1 VLKAGTSE
9 QVVWRARLVLG
20 CLLLSALVFQR
31 APGPVA
37 PGSRLDDPSALL
49 RGALHLW
56 DPDSALGQLQSQS
69 FGYLL
74 PIGPFQWLMHALS
87 MPEWV
92 GQRLWWCV
100 VLCVAFLGVWK
111 LANAWRYGVPWTRF
125 AVALLY
131 GVSPLLLS
139 GMSISSAEVWPL
151 AMAPW
156 VLLPLVTPRARSGWW
171 RVGWSAMAFALI
183 GGADPVAAGLT
194 LILPIAWLLT
204 RRRDRWTLKVAAG
217 WIGCVL
223 AVSVWWLVPLL
234 LVVNYGTPADRSAA
248 IAQPRGET
256 DDLDAAQWRPWI
268 DKQNTSGNVLVLPTA
283 HPSWLDDEVER
294 RLASGVGDRTLPQA
308 LAHAGVRY
316 VVIRNDRT
324 ADVPPAAAVHET
336 LDEAG
341 LKRVAHFGPTV
352 GEYPSVEIYDVGS
365 VNVARLI
372 PESRFVE
379 VRGATSDVPAVL
391 SALGG
396 DREAVTA
403 ADVSS
408 GQGQLPL
415 IQTDGLERRE
425 LGVDQPAGSRAER
438 VELPPAGRQPSALV
452 FRNPQIGR
460 SACLHVANRSQ
471 CRPSTARDAD
481 EPGGLLRTVDLP
493 QTASYEL
500 KGTALAQDGPALERL
515 LSGPIGV
522 SASSRAVVAPEGRPA
537 AVVDQDITT
546 TWIADAA
553 DRDPSLTLTLPTARK
568 LSGLQFRTDSA
579 LASAAPT
586 QLTLSLDGGPATA
599 HKPDADGYVRFGE
612 QLARTVEV
620 RFVNPVA
627 VSEIRVVGADEL
639 RQALRLDS
647 RVGESCGSGPVVKV
661 DGKPTM
667 TRLTAT
673 MRDLLQR
680 RPVSFTSCDSVPVVL
695 QAGRHEV
702 DVLTN
707 GGLVPTEATLTKAG
721 FGDVSVT
728 PVQGVNVWRSNPAAL
743 TLEVPASSK
752 QSVVTVAQNY
762 SKGWVAYDGSGRK
775 LTPIRVAGWQQGW
788 VLPAGEE
795 QLVNAR
801 FMPDRAYRAGLL
813 VGSLAVLA
821 VMAMALFYRRRT
833 RRSGHQLKAAPWC
846 RSWLQRAR
854 WTRPAS

>member
-1 VLKAGTSE
+1 MLKAGTSE

-20 CLLLSALVFQR
+20 CLLLSALCFHH

-37 PGSRLDDPSALL
+37 PGSRVNDPTALL

-74 PIGPFQWLMHALS
+74 PIGPFQWLMHAVS
-87 MPEWV
+87 MPDWV

-131 GVSPLLLS
+131 ALSPLLLS

-194 LILPIAWLLT
+194 LVLPIVWLLT

-217 WIGCVL
+217 WLGCVV

-234 LVVNYGTPADRSAA
+234 LVVQYGTPADRSAA
-248 IAQPRGET
+248 FVQPRGEV
-256 DDLDAAQWRPWI
+256 DDLDADQWRPWI
-268 DKQNTSGNVLVLPTA
+268 EKQNTSGNVLVVPTGQ
-283 HPSWLDDEVER
+283 PQWLDDEVER
-294 RLASGVGDRTLPQA
+294 RLASGIGDRTFQQA
-308 LAHAGVRY
+308 LTHAGVRY
-316 VVIRNDRT
+316 VVIRNDR
-324 ADVPPAAAVHET
+324 AAGVPPAAVVHET

-341 LKRVAHFGPTV
+341 LKRVAHFGPAV
-352 GEYPSVEIYDVGS
+352 GDYPSVEIYDVGG

-396 DREAVTA
+396 DREAITGS
-403 ADVSS
+403 DVSEAL
-408 GQGQLPL
+408 GQLPL
-415 IQTDGLERRE
+415 IQTDGLQRRA

-438 VELPPAGRQPSALV
+438 VELPAADRQPSALV
-452 FRNPQIGR
+452 LRNPQIGR
-460 SACLHVANRSQ
+460 SACAHVAGRSVCQ
-471 CRPSTARDAD
+471 PSTARDAD

-500 KGTALAQDGPALERL
+500 KGTALPQDGPALDRL

-522 SASSRAVVAPEGRPA
+522 KASSRAVAAPEGRPG

-546 TWIADAA
+546 TWVADAA
-553 DRDPSLTLTLPTARK
+553 DRDPILTLTLPTARK
-568 LSGLQFRTDSA
+568 LSGLQFRTE
-579 LASAAPT
+579 AAPAPAEVS
-586 QLTLSLDGGPATA
+586 LSFDGGPATVS
-599 HKPDADGYVRFGE
+599 KLDADGYVRFGE
-612 QLARTVEV
+612 RLARTVEM
-620 RFVNPVA
+620 RFARTDKPVA
-627 VSEIRVVGADEL
+627 ISEIRVVGADEL
-639 RQALRLDS
+639 RQALRLDN

-667 TRLTAT
+667 TRVTGS

-680 RPVSFTSCDSVPVVL
+680 RPVAFTSCDAGPVVL

-707 GGLVPTEATLTKAG
+707 GGLVPTEVTLTKAG

-728 PVQGVNVWRSNPAAL
+728 PVHGVNVWRPNPAAL

-752 QSVVTVAQNY
+752 PSVLTVAQNY
-762 SKGWVAYDGSGRK
+762 NKGWVAYDGSGRK

-813 VGSLAVLA
+813 VGSLGVLA
-821 VMAMALFYRRRT
+821 VMAMAVFYRRRT

-846 RSWLQRAR
+846 SSWLQRAR
-854 WTRPAS
+854 WTRAES